1 MGSEVDCSGVSRAV
15 WLVKVP
21 KYLSNIWMENTDA
34 SGIVGSLQI
43 TNNPQRNEVA
53 FQLSDALANKEAG
66 NINKKDDK
74 DNSKRDDRVNTS
86 SEVKDKINVPK
97 EYKMVLS
104 KVEQSM
110 GVFSEG
116 PAEDDDEDKASRTQ
130 VTIEGVIAQRADCR
144 PVQPSADYMKLKKR
158 IIVNTSKAG
167 RQSIQVDRVIKYR
180 PVSDHKMNIEHEKK
194 KKEEGKRAREDE
206 DVVKA
211 LLFSAFERHQYYN
224 LKDLITITKQ
234 PVAYLKGIL
243 KEIGHYNTK
252 NPHKNMWE
260 LKPEYRHYS
269 NKNSS
274 EEGQEGTSS

>member
-43 TNNPQRNEVA
+43 TNNPQRNEVV
-53 FQLSDALANKEAG
+53 FNLSDALANKE
-66 NINKKDDK
+66 DK
-74 DNSKRDDRVNTS
+74 DQDVKVPRD
-86 SEVKDKINVPK
+86 
-97 EYKMVLS
+97 YKMVLS
-104 KVEQSM
+104 KVEQSI

-116 PAEDDDEDKASRTQ
+116 SSASVTEEEEKGDKSQ
-130 VTIEGVIAQRADCR
+130 LTIEGVVVQRADCR
-144 PVQPSADYMKLKKR
+144 PVQPNADYLLLKKR
-158 IIVNTSKAG
+158 TILKSSMSGRKAK
-167 RQSIQVDRVIKYR
+167 QVERVIKYR
-180 PVSDHKMNIEHEKK
+180 PVSDHEMNIKHEKK
-194 KKEEGKRAREDE
+194 KKEEGKRAREGE

-211 LLFSAFERHQYYN
+211 LLFNAFERHQYYN
-224 LKDLITITKQ
+224 LKDLISITKQ
-234 PVAYLKGIL
+234 PVAYLKCIL
-243 KEIGHYNTK
+243 KEIGRYNTK

-274 EEGQEGTSS
+274 EEGGEGTSS

>member
-21 KYLSNIWMENTDA
+21 KYLSNIWMDNTDA

-43 TNNPQRNEVA
+43 SNNPQRNEVA
-53 FQLSDALANKEAG
+53 FNLSDALANKE
-66 NINKKDDK
+66 
-74 DNSKRDDRVNTS
+74 DNSN
-86 SEVKDKINVPK
+86 KDGQDSTNKDGKDSFKVPR

-116 PAEDDDEDKASRTQ
+116 PGASVEDDEEEKKPKKSQ
-130 VTIEGVIAQRADCR
+130 VTIEGVLVQKADCR
-144 PVQPSADYMKLKKR
+144 PIQPSADYLSLKKR
-158 IIVNTSKAG
+158 TIVNKSKSG
-167 RQSIQVDRVIKYR
+167 RQAIQVDRVIKYR
-180 PVSDHKMNIEHEKK
+180 PVSDHKANIEHEKK

-211 LLFSAFERHQYYN
+211 LLFNAFERHQYYN
-224 LKDLITITKQ
+224 LKDLISITKQ
-234 PVAYLKGIL
+234 PVAYLKSIL

-269 NKNSS
+269 NKNSDDN
-274 EEGQEGTSS
+274 GKEGTSS

>member
-21 KYLSNIWMENTDA
+21 KYLSNIWMTNSDA

-43 TNNPQRNEVA
+43 TNNPQRNEVM
-53 FQLSDALANKEAG
+53 FNLSGPLADKE
-66 NINKKDDK
+66 DK
-74 DNSKRDDRVNTS
+74 DQD
-86 SEVKDKINVPK
+86 VKVPR

-104 KVEQSM
+104 KVEQSI

-116 PAEDDDEDKASRTQ
+116 PQASANEDEEKASKTQ
-130 VTIEGVIAQRADCR
+130 LTVEGVVVQKADCR
-144 PVQPSADYMKLKKR
+144 PVQPSADYLLLKKR
-158 IIVNTSKAG
+158 TILNTSKSG
-167 RQSIQVDRVIKYR
+167 RQAKQVDRVIRYR

-211 LLFSAFERHQYYN
+211 LLFNAFERHQYYN
-224 LKDLITITKQ
+224 LKDLISITKQ

-269 NKNSS
+269 SKNSG
-274 EEGQEGTSS
+274 EEGGERTSS